1 MTTVGRLQSWYSKQ
15 CNGEW
20 EHSYGVRIGT
30 LDNPGWSVEIDL
42 AGTSLA
48 DRPLEKIQRDSGTD
62 WILCELYADQFRGFG
77 GPSNLGEILDIF
89 LSWAE

>member
-1 MTTVGRLQSWYSKQ
+1 MQWRVGALVWSQDWHAGQSWL
-15 CNGEW
+15 
-20 EHSYGVRIGT
+20 VRRDRLSWNLFGRY
-30 LDNPGWSVEIDL
+30 
-42 AGTSLA
+42 
-48 DRPLEKIQRDSGTD
+48 RPLEKIQRDSGTD